1 MKNGIKIEFTA
12 QIWRE
17 GKMFIAQAMPL
28 DEVSAGK
35 TPEEAR
41 RALDEAVELFVET
54 AKDHGTLED
63 ILKECGYELENGVYV
78 SPDWIS
84 IEKHQ
89 LAVGV

>member
-17 GKMFIAQAMPL
+17 DKMFIAQAMPL
-28 DEVSAGK
+28 DVVSAGK
-35 TPEEAR
+35 SPEEAR
-41 RALDEAVELFVET
+41 RALDEAVELFLET
-54 AKDHGTLED
+54 AKEHGSLDD
-63 ILKECGYELENGVYV
+63 ILKECGYEIKNGVYV